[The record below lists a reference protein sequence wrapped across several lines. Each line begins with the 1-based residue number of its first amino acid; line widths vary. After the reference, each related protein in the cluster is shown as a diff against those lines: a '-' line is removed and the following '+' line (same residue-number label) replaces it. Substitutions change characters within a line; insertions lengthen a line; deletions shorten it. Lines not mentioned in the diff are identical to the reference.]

1 MLKRIIDAVL
11 KGGNSST
18 IRLGGLFG
26 VIWAAVLN
34 SEFFTDLI
42 GSNPEYAA
50 ILGGIQALIMIVQRY
65 RTKEPVDDKPRLF
78 VDKKAA

>member
-1 MLKRIIDAVL
+1 MLKKIIDSIL

-18 IRLGGLFG
+18 VRLGGLFG
-26 VIWAAVLN
+26 GIWAVILN

-50 ILGGIQALIMIVQRY
+50 ILGGVQALIMIIQRY

-78 VDKKAA
+78 VDPK